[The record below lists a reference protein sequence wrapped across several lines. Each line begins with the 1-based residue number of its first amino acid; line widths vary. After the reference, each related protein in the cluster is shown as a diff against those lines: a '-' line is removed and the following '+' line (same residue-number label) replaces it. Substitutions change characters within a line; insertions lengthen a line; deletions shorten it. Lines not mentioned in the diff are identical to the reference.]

1 MKETNILQHT
11 TQLALYMCEKYINE
25 KETAVDCTC
34 GNGKDTLWLAKRAG
48 KVYAFDIQKD
58 AIENTRGL
66 LESEGVETGPEGK
79 AVLINDSHDK
89 IDAYVSEPP
98 CVILFNLGFL
108 PGGDKSI
115 TTKVDTS
122 LLAIKKSLELLKVGG
137 LLSITL
143 YPGHDE
149 GNEEKKMILSWAQ
162 SLESKTY
169 HCVFANMLNQS
180 ERAPQILWITK
191 KR

>member
-1 MKETNILQHT
+1 MKEINILQHT
-11 TQLALYMCEKYINE
+11 TELALYMCEKYIRE
-25 KETAVDCTC
+25 KEVAVDCTC
-34 GNGKDTLWLAKRAG
+34 GNGNDTLWLAKRAG
-48 KVYAFDIQKD
+48 KVYAFDIQND
-58 AIENTRGL
+58 AIENTRRL
-66 LESEGVETGPEGK
+66 LESEEIETGPEGK
-79 AVLINDSHDK
+79 VVLINDSHGK
-89 IDAYVSEPP
+89 IDSYVSEPP

-108 PGGDKSI
+108 PGGDKSV

-122 LLAIKKSLELLKVGG
+122 LLAIEKSLEILKVGG

-149 GNEEKKMILSWAQ
+149 GNEEKQMILSWAQ
-162 SLESKTY
+162 NLDSKAY

-191 KR
+191 KK